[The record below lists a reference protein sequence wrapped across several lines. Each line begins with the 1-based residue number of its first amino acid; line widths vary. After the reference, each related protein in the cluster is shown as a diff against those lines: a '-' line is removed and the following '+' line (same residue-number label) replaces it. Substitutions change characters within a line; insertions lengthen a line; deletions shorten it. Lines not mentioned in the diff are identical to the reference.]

1 MGKSKKPLSI
11 REKAALAY
19 AFFEGVT
26 DNRELFAI
34 CHDMDGFSDN
44 PNVAKNRAGLWRRSD
59 MVAEYEASLKQRFE
73 DRVDAEVMARVKVA
87 KADPLYAPSSSID
100 FTNLDEFLAE
110 ANRQANLLEDE
121 KDKQFYLKTIADLMR
136 FKEGSQDKN
145 QDIQRFYTPLLCREC
160 PLHKAAEK
168 EL

>member
-1 MGKSKKPLSI
+1 MKPLTYS
-11 REKAALAY
+11 EKAALAF

-26 DNRELFAI
+26 DNRQLYAL
-34 CHDMDGFSDN
+34 CHDMDKLSDN
-44 PNVAKNRAGLWRRSD
+44 PNVAKNRAGRWRNSTL
-59 MVAEYEASLKQRFE
+59 VQEYEASLQKRFE
-73 DRVDAEVMARVKVA
+73 DRVNADVMAQLKRA
-87 KADPLYAPSSSID
+87 GEDPSYTPSSGID

-136 FKEGSQDKN
+136 FKEGAQDKN

-160 PLHKAAEK
+160 PLHLEAEK
-168 EL
+168 ELNKKG